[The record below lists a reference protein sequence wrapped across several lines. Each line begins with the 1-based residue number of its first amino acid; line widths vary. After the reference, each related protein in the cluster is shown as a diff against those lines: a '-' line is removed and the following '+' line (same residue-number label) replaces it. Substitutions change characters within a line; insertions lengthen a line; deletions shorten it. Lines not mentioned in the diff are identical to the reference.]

1 MAQGHHVFANRIGP
15 SLKHSGDGRLEHGK
29 WFGKRTSSHLLK
41 PHSKPEVPRRGNFA
55 ILVRVN
61 QPNMRIYADFRLSG
75 KTNPADLLRP

>member
-1 MAQGHHVFANRIGP
+1 MAQGHHVFANHIGP

-41 PHSKPEVPRRGNFA
+41 PHSKPEVSRKGNFTTLA
-55 ILVRVN
+55 RSN
-61 QPNMRIYADFRLSG
+61 QLIMPTYADFRLSG